1 MANYANLKATI
12 NANIKA
18 NGAEEITGPI
28 LNNVLNAAVNAL
40 GAGWQYMG
48 VATPATSPGT
58 PDANVFYIASTAG
71 TYTNFGGLAVAD
83 GEVAILKYN
92 GSWSKEVTGAA
103 TAAQVTQLGQEVDL
117 AINGGER
124 VTTITPANSRS
135 VCRIAGNTGKITD
148 SSSDSYSMVAFLL
161 EMGKT
166 YLLSIPKLTSAY
178 TIAYAFDNGDSL
190 QAGVQTVPPSSP
202 IVGPLEDYE
211 TEITAP
217 SSELLYL
224 KVTYETAYG
233 IATLSTTE
241 QVEGLVDKV
250 ENLDGKATSLEDSVE
265 DLSGD
270 MATLSGK
277 IETIEDD
284 VADLDSAVNGG
295 TELIT
300 IVSSNSVANR
310 RIAINT
316 GNLTSSNATAYSV
329 CAFPIEYGKT
339 YHLIIPKLT
348 SAYTYAYTFSNVDTL
363 VAGETTLLPSSPVVG
378 PLNNYGIDISAPNAN
393 MTFLLVCYETDD
405 GVPTLTTET
414 ATDGLVGD
422 VANLKESVDALQK
435 GGKITI
441 KKVSNTEIDLYIP
454 NKENTAYLIHPI
466 IRNGYT
472 LDLSAEGGSP
482 AMVCGD
488 LYDPGDIVDAGNN
501 AIVQGN
507 LNFIFMVDADASG
520 SGYENEGSYHVGS
533 GGGHGLEVMDYALF
547 FADGKQFS
555 ISEMTEDIVCS
566 EFRFVQKSKCY
577 AVDNTH
583 NTGNAHNYPKLVNG
597 EPIVTAEHY
606 LDAVYKPGNIIK
618 WRNQLNIKR
627 DHIVFKQLH
636 AGMLRPYSTHLSKMV
651 VSDNKMSRCEWG
663 MIGGVWTVTY
673 IPESNSLLPNTIKA
687 DEVFVS
693 GDSTISAYQRM
704 FQDNGARYEKSQMMF
719 AEYASTNSLKSY
731 FMPAIV
737 SRGSTSPETFN
748 SGDILSV
755 TNIREINI

>member
-1 MANYANLKATI
+1 MSVKFVQSSDNKYVQYFLTRDEWSVRNADWQKLNLK
-12 NANIKA
+12 
-18 NGAEEITGPI
+18 EEVS
-28 LNNVLNAAVNAL
+28 VLN
-40 GAGWQYMG
+40 
-48 VATPATSPGT
+48 
-58 PDANVFYIASTAG
+58 ST
-71 TYTNFGGLAVAD
+71 V
-83 GEVAILKYN
+83 
-92 GSWSKEVTGAA
+92 
-103 TAAQVTQLGQEVDL
+103 
-117 AINGGER
+117 NGGE
-124 VTTITPANSRS
+124 VETAIVPANTSS

-148 SSSDSYSMVAFLL
+148 SNSDSYSMVAFLL

-166 YLLSIPKLTSAY
+166 YQLNIPKLTSAY
-178 TIAYAFDNGDSL
+178 TIAYAFGGTDSL
-190 QAGVQTVPPSSP
+190 QPGKQTFLPSTSVIGP
-202 IVGPLEDYE
+202 IENYE

-217 SSELLYL
+217 NSENLYL

-233 IATLSTTE
+233 VATLSTTE
-241 QVEGLVDKV
+241 QVDGLTEEV
-250 ENLDGKATSLEDSVE
+250 ESIDGRVADLEESI
-265 DLSGD
+265 GD
-270 MATLSGK
+270 VSEEMETLSGK
-277 IETIEDD
+277 VETIEDD
-284 VADLDSAVNGG
+284 VTDLDSAVNGG
-295 TELIT
+295 TTIT
-300 IVSSNSVANR
+300 SIASSNSVANR

-348 SAYTYAYTFSNVDTL
+348 SAYTYAYTFSNQDTL
-363 VAGETTLLPSSPVVG
+363 VAGETTYLPSSPVVG
-378 PLNNYGIDISAPNAN
+378 PLNNYGADISAQNTN
-393 MTFLLVCYETDD
+393 MTFLLVCYETDG

-414 ATDGLVGD
+414 TTGGLVGD
-422 VANLKESVDALQK
+422 VSNLKESVDALQK

-472 LDLSAEGGSP
+472 LDLSSEGGSS

-507 LNFIFMVDADASG
+507 LNYIYMVDADASG

-533 GGGHGLEVMDYALF
+533 GNGHGLEVMDYAIF
-547 FADGKQFS
+547 FADGKQFNP
-555 ISEMTEDIVCS
+555 SEMTEDIVCS
-566 EFRFVQKSKCY
+566 EIRFVQKSKCY

-583 NTGNAHNYPKLVNG
+583 NTGNFHNYPKLVDG

-663 MIGGVWTVTY
+663 TIEGVWTVTY
-673 IPESNSLLPNTIKA
+673 IPESNSLLPNTLLA

-693 GDSTISAYQRM
+693 GDSTISVYQRM
-704 FQDNGARYEKSQMMF
+704 LQDNGARYDKSRMMF
-719 AEYASTNSLKSY
+719 AEYPSTNSLKAY
-731 FMPAIV
+731 FMPAVV

>member
-1 MANYANLKATI
+1 MNYANLIQNITE
-12 NANIKA
+12 NIKT
-18 NGAEEITGPI
+18 NGSQAITAQ
-28 LNNVLNAAVNAL
+28 VLQDVLVDMVGELGQSGAL
-40 GAGWQYMG
+40 LGG
-48 VATPATSPGT
+48 VIDTSFV
-58 PDANVFYIASTAG
+58 PDHTNDAQVVYIAEGPG
-71 TYTNFGGLAVAD
+71 TYTNFNGLVVGA
-83 GEVAILKYN
+83 GEVAFFYFDGNAWAKASVDVL
-92 GSWSKEVTGAA
+92 EVVNNLNSTATDKALSAA
-103 TAAQVTQLGQEVDL
+103 MGKQIRDVISRLVQEV
-117 AINGGER
+117 
-124 VTTITPANSRS
+124 
-135 VCRIAGNTGKITD
+135 
-148 SSSDSYSMVAFLL
+148 SM
-161 EMGKT
+161 
-166 YLLSIPKLTSAY
+166 
-178 TIAYAFDNGDSL
+178 
-190 QAGVQTVPPSSP
+190 
-202 IVGPLEDYE
+202 
-211 TEITAP
+211 
-217 SSELLYL
+217 
-224 KVTYETAYG
+224 
-233 IATLSTTE
+233 
-241 QVEGLVDKV
+241 
-250 ENLDGKATSLEDSVE
+250 
-265 DLSGD
+265 
-270 MATLSGK
+270 
-277 IETIEDD
+277 
-284 VADLDSAVNGG
+284 LDSTVNGG
-295 TELIT
+295 TEIIT
-300 IVSSNSVANR
+300 IQPSNTKASV
-310 RIAINT
+310 RIAKPAGTI
-316 GNLTSSNATAYSV
+316 TSSAAANYSI
-329 CAFPIEYGKT
+329 CAFPVELGKQYKLT
-339 YHLIIPKLT
+339 IPKIT
-348 SAYTYAYTFSNVDTL
+348 SAYAYAFGYISNDNIQ
-363 VAGETTLLPSSPVVG
+363 AGDSPILPDSPVSG
-378 PLNNYGIDISAPNAN
+378 PLNNYQTELTPMQTTGSQIFLIV
-393 MTFLLVCYETDD
+393 TFETSG

-414 ATDGLVGD
+414 TTVGLVGD

-454 NKENTAYLIHPI
+454 NKENTAYLVHPI

-472 LDLSAEGGSP
+472 LDLSAEGGSS

-507 LNFIFMVDADASG
+507 LNFIYMVDADASG

-583 NTGNAHNYPKLVNG
+583 NTGNSHNYPKLVNG

-606 LDAVYKPGNIIK
+606 LDAVYKPGNIIR

-663 MIGGVWTVTY
+663 MIEGVWTVSY

-693 GDSTISAYQRM
+693 GDSTISVYQRM
-704 FQDNGARYEKSQMMF
+704 FQDNGARYEKSRMMF
-719 AEYASTNSLKSY
+719 AEYSSTNSFKSY

-755 TNIREINI
+755 TNVREINI